1 MATSR
6 VWFAAV
12 TSLLLLACGSEQR
25 NPKPPE
31 FTEAFSN
38 LPLPPNPE
46 FVSKAGGA
54 GALQI
59 TLRTPANDSLV
70 TNYYRGLLSQG
81 NWRLI
86 SDIKGR
92 DGVTALYAEHD
103 GPPLW
108 VRIWPAT
115 DRPGTMVQLTG
126 AAVTKDSAAPHQK
139 SDSAAKARRS

>member
-1 MATSR
+1 MPKSR
-6 VWFAAV
+6 LWWVVVSWMV
-12 TSLLLLACGSEQR
+12 LACGSEPR

-31 FTEAFSN
+31 FGDAFSN

-54 GALQI
+54 EALQI
-59 TLRTPANDSLV
+59 TLRTPANDSMV
-70 TNYYRGLLSQG
+70 TNFYRGYLSQG

-126 AAVTKDSAAPHQK
+126 AAVANDSAAAHK
-139 SDSAAKARRS
+139 KADSAAKAPRS